1 MTSAW
6 WLLVAFVGGGC
17 AGILLMALMRM
28 AGDLPEQSD
37 TCPRGWIGNDP
48 IRLPGG
54 KETFCSFSCRDSFVD
69 ANHLSQTDNE
79 DRQFES
85 QYFERAGQQVG

>member
-17 AGILLMALMRM
+17 AGIFLMALMRM

-48 IRLPGG
+48 IQVPGR
-54 KETFCSFSCRDSFVD
+54 KETFCSFRCRDSFVD
-69 ANHLSQTDNE
+69 ANHLFQADSE
-79 DRQFES
+79 SRKFES
-85 QYFERAGQQVG
+85 QYFERRGQHAG

>member
-28 AGDLPEQSD
+28 AGDLPEQSG
-37 TCPRGWIGNDP
+37 TGLTGWIGNDP
-48 IRLPGG
+48 IRLPGR
-54 KETFCSFSCRDSFVD
+54 KETFCSFRCRDSFVD
-69 ANHLSQTDNE
+69 ANYLSQMDKE

-85 QYFERAGQQVG
+85 QYFERGGQQVG